1 MKVSKY
7 EKYVSGLDNSICQ
20 VRNAINSGV
29 LLTDM
34 ELLDYYFKRLLNGES
49 VNYSKLIREKNYRI
63 ANYYAWSLD
72 TLEHFRVEGYS
83 NEDVKVFCKRLC
95 RYAYMS
101 GLTSSVYTVKTFD
114 TNGILYLN
122 LFNGCNMIQEFTI
135 SGKSD
140 FTKVVIAVSTFFASN
155 TLKEDEFKT
164 FVEQYLVSVFN
175 DIRDIKKP
183 TPYIYNGTAKT
194 LKSYVVKSNVSISKD
209 ETGKILQFRVG

>member
-7 EKYVSGLDNSICQ
+7 EKYVSGLEGSICQ
-20 VRNAINSGV
+20 VRKAVNSGA

-34 ELLDYYFKRLLNGES
+34 ELVDYYFKRILNGEN

-72 TLEHFRVEGYS
+72 NIEHFRLEGYS

-95 RYAYMS
+95 RGAYMS
-101 GLTSSVYTVKTFD
+101 GLTSSIYTVKTFD

-122 LFNGCNMIQEFTI
+122 LFKGSNMIQEFAI
-135 SGKSD
+135 SGMSD
-140 FTKVVIAVSTFFASN
+140 FTKVALAITSFFASN
-155 TLKEDEFKT
+155 NLKDGEFKI
-164 FVEQYLVSVFN
+164 FIEQYLVSVFN
-175 DIRDIKKP
+175 EIRDIKKP
-183 TPYIYNGTAKT
+183 TPYIYNGAAKT
-194 LKSYVVKSNVSISKD
+194 LKSYVVKSNVSVSKD